1 MESGVMPRRSVVAA
15 PNFGRRLK
23 ALREREGLSLRRLG
37 QKIHCSHGYL
47 WDLEAGTKRPSVSV
61 AVLLDAALNACGELS
76 ALVYEVSADGE
87 APPVG
92 AQPSASSLSAGL
104 EFAPDWRHG
113 LDAAVELWQGDMQ
126 RRDVLRGVGF
136 SAAAFLA
143 EGLVVEFRRAEE
155 GVQGAP
161 TARTWDSQ
169 SGAGQ

>member
-1 MESGVMPRRSVVAA
+1 M
-15 PNFGRRLK
+15 
-23 ALREREGLSLRRLG
+23 
-37 QKIHCSHGYL
+37 
-47 WDLEAGTKRPSVSV
+47 SV